1 MSERL
6 PRLTAREIIRVLERR
21 GFVPSRSSGSH
32 RIYKNPA
39 GKRATVPVHAGKT
52 LHPKVLQ
59 SILRDMDI
67 TAKELKEELGR

>member
-6 PRLTAREIIRVLERR
+6 PRVTAREIVRVLERR
-21 GFVPSRSSGSH
+21 GFSLARSSGSH
-32 RIYKNPA
+32 HIYKNAA

-59 SILRDMDI
+59 SILRDADLSVEQM
-67 TAKELKEELGR
+67 KELL